1 MDSDSESGIGKSTAF
16 VKKLCGSSTPEST
29 TAETLL
35 TVLNLNATQHTAS
48 NYHDVSPLKHSSD
61 NAKNSFSV
69 INKGVDTDFNVEAA
83 QEMQKDYDQAPSP
96 VYPGEEADEK
106 TFTSQSKAV
115 IQHSKLVPDTHV
127 LNSDFSVMGKNL

>member
-1 MDSDSESGIGKSTAF
+1 MSGIGESTAF
-16 VKKLCGSSTPEST
+16 VKKLCRSSTPEST

-48 NYHDVSPLKHSSD
+48 NYHVSPLKHSSD

-69 INKGVDTDFNVEAA
+69 TNKGVDPDFNVEAA

-96 VYPGEEADEK
+96 VYPIEEADEK
-106 TFTSQSKAV
+106 TFTSPSKAV

-127 LNSDFSVMGKNL
+127 LDSDFSVMGKNL